1 MTGIDGDGWGWNRNS
16 CERMGINVHRRA
28 AVYRGCSGRRAA
40 TSGCGCGVHVLA
52 ATTADERRR
61 PPSANDH
68 DNE

>member
-1 MTGIDGDGWGWNRNS
+1 MFVGVQQSI
-16 CERMGINVHRRA
+16 
-28 AVYRGCSGRRAA
+28 YRGCSGRRAA

-61 PPSANDH
+61 PLSANDH